1 MSDFLQVV
9 KDNFTKEEYLSIEY
23 ALKFATEA
31 HKNQYRRTGEE
42 YINHPIQVALL
53 VIDLGM
59 DADTVIA
66 ALLHDVVEDTP
77 VTYEEIKQ
85 KFGSAIAE
93 MVEGVT
99 KLTKMNV
106 PDGADQEKEQA
117 EEQAENI
124 RKLFI
129 AMAKDIRVLIVKL
142 ADRLHNMATLE
153 ALPHDKQIL
162 KSRETLDIYA
172 PIAGRLGI
180 SEIKTKLEDYSMKYL
195 YPEEYA
201 FIQNKL
207 NMKQSE
213 RVKIVEQICGEIS
226 AELDDL
232 HFHYEIK
239 GRPKHIYSIFK
250 KMRSQNK
257 TLDEIYDIVAIRII
271 VETVKDCYTI
281 LGVIHSKWTPMP
293 GRFKD
298 YIASPK
304 PNMYQSLHTTIIT
317 HYGQIFEIQ
326 IRTFEMNQVAE
337 YGIAA
342 HWKYKEG
349 RLTKDMNELDAKF
362 SWIRELMDIE
372 GDLKDSQDFLNA
384 LKTNVNSTEI
394 YVFTTKGMVVNLPVG
409 STPIDFAYRIH
420 SEVGNRCVG
429 VHINNKIAHL
439 NTPLHNGDVVEITTS
454 NNSKGPSRD
463 WLNYAISPGAKKK
476 IRAFFK
482 KSLKEENIKL
492 GREMLEREAVK
503 KGYKLSDLMIP
514 SSMKVIND
522 KYMFSDADD
531 MYASI
536 GCGGIRISQIL
547 YKLID
552 FYKKMIAENEPVS
565 EKNLNKPLTRHTSG
579 INIDGYDDFVIHLAR
594 CCNPVPDDE
603 IIGYISRGR
612 GVMVHRKN
620 CPNVANFETERLI
633 HAEWNKEA
641 ASVFNAPLLIETE
654 NNGTILSKIT
664 NLVIKMGMQINYL
677 NAQMSKNRDK
687 MVINMTIEVH
697 NASDLTDVIKKISS
711 EKAVLSVN
719 RFN

>member
-1 MSDFLQVV
+1 MSDLLQIV
-9 KDNFTKEEYLSIEY
+9 KENFTHEEYLSIEY
-23 ALKFATEA
+23 ALNFATEA

-42 YINHPIQVALL
+42 YINHPIQVALIL
-53 VIDLGM
+53 IDLGM
-59 DADTVIA
+59 DVDTVIA
-66 ALLHDVVEDTP
+66 ALLHDVLEDTP
-77 VTYEEIKQ
+77 VTYEDIKQ

-106 PDGADQEKEQA
+106 PDGTDQEKEQA

-142 ADRLHNMATLE
+142 ADRLHNMSTLD

-195 YPEEYA
+195 YPEDYA
-201 FIQNKL
+201 FIQKKL

-213 RVKIVEQICGEIS
+213 RVKIVEQICSEIS

-257 TLDEIYDIVAIRII
+257 TLEEIYDIVAIRII
-271 VETVKDCYTI
+271 VDTVKDCYTI

-317 HYGQIFEIQ
+317 HFGQIFEIQ

-349 RLTKDMNELDAKF
+349 RMTKDMNELDAKF

-372 GDLKDSQDFLNA
+372 GDLKDSKDFLNE
-384 LKTNVNSTEI
+384 LKINVNSSEI

-429 VHINNKIAHL
+429 VHINNKISHL
-439 NTPLHNGDVVEITTS
+439 NTVLHNSDVVEIITS

-463 WLNYAISPGAKKK
+463 WLNYAISSGAKKK
-476 IRAFFK
+476 IKAFFK

-492 GREMLEREAVK
+492 GKDMLEREAAK

-522 KYMFSDADD
+522 KYMFSDVDD

-552 FYKKMIAENEPVS
+552 FYKKMLAENEPVS

-579 INIDGYDDFVIHLAR
+579 INIEGYDDFVIHLAR
-594 CCNPVPDDE
+594 CCNPVPDDD

-641 ASVFNAPLLIETE
+641 SSVFNAPLLIETE

-664 NLVIKMGMQINYL
+664 SLVIKMGMQINYL

-687 MVINMTIEVH
+687 MVINLTIEVH
-697 NASDLTDVIKKISS
+697 NSGDLTDVIKKISA

>member
-1 MSDFLQVV
+1 MNEFLQLI
-9 KDNFTKEEYLSIEY
+9 KDNYTPEEYLSVEY
-23 ALKFATEA
+23 ALKYAAEA
-31 HKNQYRRTGEE
+31 HKTQKRLTGEP
-42 YINHPIQVALL
+42 YIMHPINVATI
-53 VIDLGM
+53 VVDLGM
-59 DADTVIA
+59 DVDTVIA

-77 VTYEEIKQ
+77 VTDEEIKQ
-85 KFGSAIAE
+85 KFGSSIAD

-99 KLTKMNV
+99 KLSNVNV
-106 PDGADQEKEQA
+106 PDGAAAQES
-117 EEQAENI
+117 EQAENI

-142 ADRLHNMATLE
+142 ADRLHNMSTMD
-153 ALPHDKQIL
+153 ALPREKQIM

-195 YPEEYA
+195 YPDAYNY
-201 FIQNKL
+201 IQSKL
-207 NMKQSE
+207 NLQQNE
-213 RVKIVEQICGEIS
+213 RIKVVEQLCSEIS
-226 AELDDL
+226 TELDEL

-239 GRPKHIYSIFK
+239 GRPKHIYSIYK
-250 KMRSQNK
+250 KMKSQNK
-257 TLDEIYDIVAIRII
+257 SLDEIYDIVAIRII
-271 VETVKDCYTI
+271 VDTVKDCYTI

-349 RLTKDMNELDAKF
+349 RMGKDMNELDAKF

-372 GDLKDSQDFLNA
+372 GDLKDSKDFLDA

-420 SEVGNRCVG
+420 SEVGNKCVG

-439 NTPLHNGDVVEITTS
+439 NTPLHNGDVVEILTS

-463 WLNYAISPGAKKK
+463 WLNYAISPTAKKK
-476 IRAFFK
+476 IKAFFK

-492 GREMLEREAVK
+492 GKDMLEKEAIK

-514 SSMKVIND
+514 SSMKIIND
-522 KYMFSDADD
+522 KYMFSDIDD

-536 GCGGIRISQIL
+536 GCGGLRVSQII

-552 FYKKMIAENEPVS
+552 FYKKMIAETTPVEEVS
-565 EKNLNKPLTRHTSG
+565 QTRAPIKHTSG

-594 CCNPVPDDE
+594 CCNPVPGDP
-603 IIGYISRGR
+603 IIGYITRGR
-612 GVMVHRKN
+612 GVMVHRLS
-620 CPNVANFETERLI
+620 CPNVNNFEKERLI
-633 HAEWNKEA
+633 SASWNKA
-641 ASVFNAPLLIETE
+641 VGSVFNAPLIIETE
-654 NNGTILSKIT
+654 NDGTVLSKIA
-664 NLVIKMGMQINYL
+664 NIVLKKGMQISYL

-687 MVINMTIEVH
+687 MTINLTIELH
-697 NASDLTDVIKKISS
+697 NTGDLTDIIKKIST
-711 EKAVLSVN
+711 EKAVISVN
-719 RFN
+719 RIN

>member
-1 MSDFLQVV
+1 MNEFLQLI
-9 KDNFTKEEYLSIEY
+9 KDNYTPEEYLSVEY
-23 ALKFATEA
+23 ALKYAAEA
-31 HKNQYRRTGEE
+31 HKTQKRLTGEP
-42 YINHPIQVALL
+42 YIMHPINVATI
-53 VIDLGM
+53 VVDLGM
-59 DADTVIA
+59 DVDTVIA

-77 VTYEEIKQ
+77 VTDEEIKQ
-85 KFGSAIAE
+85 KFGSSIAD

-99 KLTKMNV
+99 KLSNVNV
-106 PDGADQEKEQA
+106 PDGAAAQES
-117 EEQAENI
+117 EQAENI

-142 ADRLHNMATLE
+142 ADRLHNMSTMD
-153 ALPHDKQIL
+153 ALPREKQIM

-195 YPEEYA
+195 YPDAYNY
-201 FIQNKL
+201 IQSKL
-207 NMKQSE
+207 NLQQNE
-213 RVKIVEQICGEIS
+213 RIKVVEQLCSEIS
-226 AELDDL
+226 TELDEL

-239 GRPKHIYSIFK
+239 GRPKHIYSIYK
-250 KMRSQNK
+250 KMKSQNK
-257 TLDEIYDIVAIRII
+257 SLDEIYDIVAIRII
-271 VETVKDCYTI
+271 VDTVKDCYTI

-349 RLTKDMNELDAKF
+349 RMGKDMNELDAKF

-372 GDLKDSQDFLNA
+372 GDLKDSKDFLDA

-420 SEVGNRCVG
+420 SEVGNKCVG

-439 NTPLHNGDVVEITTS
+439 NTPLHNGDVVEILTS

-463 WLNYAISPGAKKK
+463 WLNDAISPTAKKK
-476 IRAFFK
+476 IKAFFK

-492 GREMLEREAVK
+492 GKDMLEKEAIK

-514 SSMKVIND
+514 SSMKIIND
-522 KYMFSDADD
+522 KYMFSDIDD

-536 GCGGIRISQIL
+536 GCGGLRVSQII

-552 FYKKMIAENEPVS
+552 FYKKMIAETTPVEEVS
-565 EKNLNKPLTRHTSG
+565 QTRAPIKHTSG

-594 CCNPVPDDE
+594 CCNPVPGDP
-603 IIGYISRGR
+603 IIGYITRGR
-612 GVMVHRKN
+612 GVMVHRLS
-620 CPNVANFETERLI
+620 CPNVNNFEKERLI
-633 HAEWNKEA
+633 SASWNKA
-641 ASVFNAPLLIETE
+641 VGSVFNAPLIIETE
-654 NNGTILSKIT
+654 NDGTVLSKIA
-664 NLVIKMGMQINYL
+664 NIVLKKGMQISYL

-687 MVINMTIEVH
+687 MTINLTIELH
-697 NASDLTDVIKKISS
+697 NTGDLTDIIKKIST
-711 EKAVLSVN
+711 EKAVISVN
-719 RFN
+719 RIN

>member
-1 MSDFLQVV
+1 MIDFLQVIR
-9 KDNFTKEEYLSIEY
+9 DNYTPEEYLTVEY
-23 ALKFATEA
+23 ALKFATDA
-31 HKNQYRRTGEE
+31 HKGQLRRTGEP
-42 YINHPIQVALL
+42 YIIHPINVALI
-53 VIDLGM
+53 VVDLGM

-77 VTYEEIKQ
+77 VTDEQIKQ
-85 KFGSAIAE
+85 KFGAGIAE

-99 KLTKMNV
+99 KLSNVNV
-106 PDGADQEKEQA
+106 PNSAMAQE

-142 ADRLHNMATLE
+142 ADRLHNMATLD
-153 ALPHDKQIL
+153 ALPHDRQIL
-162 KSRETLDIYA
+162 KARETLDVYA

-180 SEIKTKLEDYSMKYL
+180 SEIKTRLEDYSMKYL

-201 FIQNKL
+201 AIQNKL
-207 NMKQSE
+207 NMRQGE
-213 RVKIVEQICGEIS
+213 REKVVEKLCAEIS
-226 AELDDL
+226 TELDEL
-232 HFHYEIK
+232 HFRYEIK

-250 KMRSQNK
+250 KMKNQNK
-257 TLDEIYDIVAIRII
+257 TLEEIYDIVAIRII
-271 VETVKDCYTI
+271 VESVKDCYTI
-281 LGVIHSKWTPMP
+281 LGVIHSRWTPMP

-349 RLTKDMNELDAKF
+349 RMTKDMNELDQKF

-372 GDLKDSQDFLNA
+372 GDLKDSKDFLDA
-384 LKTNVNSTEI
+384 LKTQVNSTEI
-394 YVFTTKGMVVNLPVG
+394 YVFTTKGMIIDLPVG
-409 STPIDFAYRIH
+409 STAIDFAYRIH
-420 SEVGNRCVG
+420 SEVGNKCTG
-429 VHINNKIAHL
+429 VRINGKIDHL
-439 NTPLHNGDVVEITTS
+439 NKPLHNGDVVEIITN

-463 WLNYAISPGAKKK
+463 WLNYAISSTAKKK

-492 GREMLEREAVK
+492 GKDMLEHEAIK
-503 KGYKLSDLMIP
+503 KGYKLSELMIP
-514 SSMKVIND
+514 SSLKVIND
-522 KYMFSDADD
+522 KYMFSDTDD

-536 GCGGIRISQIL
+536 GCGGLRVSQIL

-552 FYKKMIAENEPVS
+552 FYKKMIADNTPIT
-565 EKNLNKPLTRHTSG
+565 EKTVTRRAIKHTSG

-594 CCNPVPDDE
+594 CCNPVPNDE
-603 IIGYISRGR
+603 IVGYITRGR
-612 GVMVHRKN
+612 GVMVHRKT
-620 CPNVANFETERLI
+620 CPNISNFEKERLI
-633 HAEWNKEA
+633 KASWNNETK
-641 ASVFNAPLLIETE
+641 SVFNAPLLIETE
-654 NNGTILSKIT
+654 NSGTVLSKIT
-664 NLVIKMGMQINYL
+664 GMIIKMGLQISYL
-677 NAQMSKNRDK
+677 NAQMSKNREK
-687 MVINMTIEVH
+687 MVINITLEVK
-697 NASDLTDVIKKISS
+697 NAEDLTEIIRKISA
-711 EKAVLSVN
+711 EKDVLTVSRYN
-719 RFN
+719 